1 MGRHKT
7 RADMKITDFRVL
19 VKMWIYYCS
28 DDKNDSSE
36 RVRELMDQHSVGWF
50 LLELD
55 NYIMKITCKD

>member
-7 RADMKITDFRVL
+7 RANMKMTEFRVL

-28 DDKNDSSE
+28 EDKTMTNE
-36 RVRELMDQHSVGWF
+36 RLHELMDKHSVGWF